1 MRACLLL
8 LLVIALG
15 AGEAADPY
23 AAWWRRAD
31 AALVAGRSAPG
42 LDAPPEAA
50 GGEALLHHR
59 LLVAWLAG
67 DGEVRGRIGGL
78 LERVRA
84 RCHAAVSILDPAV
97 ACANVPGAGDA
108 RWVVEGAGGPP
119 LWRDK
124 LVAAASAGGAR
135 ALEVVL
141 EGWFDHE
148 LTWRSQIPEV
158 ARERTKLAQA
168 PPEVPQREREAVRF
182 AMLVM
187 AEGGVW
193 PSYDLWRSA
202 PAQVLRYRVRRD
214 CGPAWGRVADYIS
227 EGTRSVRTG
236 PLGLAATVDRI
247 FVLAAAVRRCGP
259 SARIAL
265 PALSAWAEQR
275 LAEREMGWTWQ
286 VGAAVGLIRH
296 ILDEP
301 ATAEQAERTARAHV
315 DAFLAA
321 LPALPEPDGE
331 AGSWLRVMRVVSGA
345 SETAAWH
352 RAASALLAEW
362 ARGNAAT
369 GRPLAAWDAAQ
380 VADASARLG
389 RLLADGPDEISL
401 PDAGLAWKSAPP
413 SADLYGPMRD
423 LVSAARTAL
432 SARAAELQQPG
443 LGARRAA
450 RVRALAD
457 LATAHAALAARLG
470 SAATVFGLAGQ
481 VMPLPAPP
489 RHFALGE
496 ATAPPPEGWIGPD
509 QAAADAALRAG
520 CAGVWAPIAEHLIT
534 LHHSTAD
541 PIAVQAAWRRL
552 RQRHAVYAE
561 LAAVRHPDLEAVASG
576 PVTRRLAVAAAPG
589 SPPVPDA
596 AVAAWLRVILA
607 PEPGAVRPAARPTR
621 DQLVD
626 AWRVALCDLP
636 RWWIVLGNWIDEG
649 EVRSRLATVELL
661 TALPMLDPRDR
672 AVAEAFAPWAED
684 WQHTVAWG
692 FAQAAATGW
701 EGRAAFLA
709 ATRLLVASL
718 EAAP

>member
-1 MRACLLL
+1 MRAGILLL
-8 LLVIALG
+8 LAIILS
-15 AGEAADPY
+15 AGEATDAY
-23 AAWWRRAD
+23 VAWWRQAD
-31 AALVAGRSAPG
+31 TALVRGGVVSE
-42 LDAPPEAA
+42 PPEAA

-59 LLVAWLAG
+59 LLVSWLAG
-67 DGEVRGRIGGL
+67 DGEARARIGGL
-78 LERVRA
+78 LERVRE
-84 RCHAAVSILDPAV
+84 RCHPALRMLDPDAPCT
-97 ACANVPGAGDA
+97 AVPGAGPA
-108 RWVVEGAGGPP
+108 RWVVEGAGGPQ
-119 LWRDK
+119 LWRDR
-124 LVAAASAGGAR
+124 LVVAASAGGAR
-135 ALEVVL
+135 ALEAVL
-141 EGWFDHE
+141 EAWFDHE

-168 PPEVPQREREAVRF
+168 PPDVPQREREAVRF

-187 AEGGVW
+187 AEGEVW
-193 PSYDLWRSA
+193 PAHDLWRSA

-214 CGPAWGRVADYIS
+214 CGPAWGRVVDYIS
-227 EGTRSVRTG
+227 EGTRSLRSG
-236 PLGLAATVDRI
+236 PLGLAASVERM
-247 FVLAAAVRRCGP
+247 FQLAAAVRRSGP

-265 PALSAWAEQR
+265 PALAAWAEQR
-275 LAEREMGWTWQ
+275 LAEREIGWTWQ
-286 VGAAVGLIRH
+286 VGAAVGLIRR

-301 ATAEQAERTARAHV
+301 ATAEHAERTARAHV

-321 LPALPEPDGE
+321 LPALPEPDGDG
-331 AGSWLRVMRVVSGA
+331 GSWLRVMRVVSGA

-380 VADASARLG
+380 VADAAARLG
-389 RLLADGPDEISL
+389 RLLADGPDEIAL

-413 SADLYGPMRD
+413 SADIYGPMRD
-423 LVSAARTAL
+423 LVSAARAAL
-432 SARAAELQQPG
+432 AARAAELEQPG
-443 LGARRAA
+443 LGARRVA
-450 RVRALAD
+450 RISALRD
-457 LATAHAALAARLG
+457 LASAHAALAARLS
-470 SAATVFGLAGQ
+470 SAATVLGRAGQ
-481 VMPLPAPP
+481 MMPLPAPP
-489 RHFALGE
+489 RHVALGE
-496 ATAPPPEGWIGPD
+496 AAALPPAGWIGPD
-509 QAAADAALRAG
+509 HAAADAALRSA
-520 CAGVWAPIAEHLIT
+520 CAGVWAPVAEHLIA
-534 LHHSTAD
+534 LHATTAD
-541 PIAVQAAWRRL
+541 PVAVQAAWRRL

-576 PVTRRLAVAAAPG
+576 PVTRRLAAAAAPG
-589 SPPVPDA
+589 SPPIPEA

-607 PEPGAVRPAARPTR
+607 PEPGAVRPVARPTR
-621 DQLVD
+621 DQLID

-661 TALPMLDPRDR
+661 TSLPMHDPRDR
-672 AVAEAFAPWAED
+672 AVAEAFAPWAEE

-701 EGRAAFLA
+701 EGRTAFLA